1 MLRSRL
7 VWWALLVI
15 TAVVV
20 AFWMAFVAAA
30 AVVIATIGTEAAEA
44 DPDRVTS
51 IAVPSAVLASVVA
64 VVAVA
69 VIVRARQRSRIRQW
83 LPLYNQMVRDAS
95 QHLAQ
100 VPTEPS
106 PRQAAM
112 SSPPTW

>member
-15 TAVVV
+15 TAVAV

-51 IAVPSAVLASVVA
+51 IAVPLAVLASVVA

-69 VIVRARQRSRIRQW
+69 VIVRARQRSRIRQF
-83 LPLYNQMVRDAS
+83 VIR
-95 QHLAQ
+95 
-100 VPTEPS
+100 EPS
-106 PRQAAM
+106 GRSA
-112 SSPPTW
+112 SDGGSTTGSGTGWTTSPSLPE